1 MTLHSILNKYNLHT
15 FSPDVELTD
24 DEAQKADE
32 CCFYIRALLQ
42 KGWNTIKGINEQYS
56 VEEYGRE
63 YFAEKEKDYGRAKS
77 NTEETTV

>member
-42 KGWNTIKGINEQYS
+42 KGWNTVKGVDEQFTLEECGEQYL
-56 VEEYGRE
+56 
-63 YFAEKEKDYGRAKS
+63 KS
-77 NTEETTV
+77 K

>member
-63 YFAEKEKDYGRAKS
+63 YLAEKERNNGR
-77 NTEETTV
+77 TETIIEENSV